1 MQQNQSVSEMAT
13 EVLARQAG
21 ARAKR
26 TGESLEE
33 ALRAVLQTEA
43 GRRLAQLRNGVHRDE
58 RAEQWQPNLLRE
70 RAEERRLA
78 RLREERRRL
87 REEERSRAQKA
98 AWESFMRKERRD
110 LELRKE
116 GQLAELLG
124 EALAGEP
131 PAALRRLAREDQRQA
146 EEGLVALTSNGKT
159 FYKLVEELTEED
171 MGARIAA
178 DRLRE
183 AWLKERRGR
192 RPVYGGGA
200 QKLGGLW
207 ASKFRCILQ
216 PSTHDCAS
224 SGSHTVRPFSELT
237 RMLSP
242 RIPRASSV
250 PSGRAET
257 L

>member
-26 TGESLEE
+26 TGETLEA

-43 GRRLAQLRNGVHRDE
+43 GRHLGRLRDGEHRDE
-58 RAEQWQPNLLRE
+58 RAEQWQPSLLQE

-87 REEERSRAQKA
+87 KEEERIRAQKA

-124 EALAGEP
+124 EALAGET

-159 FYKLVEELTEED
+159 YYKLVEELTEED
-171 MGARIAA
+171 MAARIAA

-183 AWLKERRGR
+183 AWLKERGDRWLD
-192 RPVYGGGA
+192 YGGG
-200 QKLGGLW
+200 
-207 ASKFRCILQ
+207 SR
-216 PSTHDCAS
+216 
-224 SGSHTVRPFSELT
+224 VE
-237 RMLSP
+237 
-242 RIPRASSV
+242 
-250 PSGRAET
+250 GR

>member
-21 ARAKR
+21 ARAKG
-26 TGESLEE
+26 TGESLVE

-43 GRRLAQLRNGVHRDE
+43 GRRLGRLRDGVHRDE
-58 RAEQWQPNLLRE
+58 RADQWQPSLPRE
-70 RAEERRLA
+70 RAEERRQAQL
-78 RLREERRRL
+78 EERNRL
-87 REEERSRAQKA
+87 REEERSRARKA
-98 AWESFMRKERRD
+98 AWESFMRRERWE

-159 FYKLVEELTEED
+159 YFKLVEELTEED

-183 AWLKERRGR
+183 AWLKERRDGWLD
-192 RPVYGGGA
+192 YGGGSRGE
-200 QKLGGLW
+200 GG
-207 ASKFRCILQ
+207 
-216 PSTHDCAS
+216 
-224 SGSHTVRPFSELT
+224 V
-237 RMLSP
+237 
-242 RIPRASSV
+242 
-250 PSGRAET
+250 
-257 L
+257 

>member
-1 MQQNQSVSEMAT
+1 MQENQSVSVMAT

-43 GRRLAQLRNGVHRDE
+43 GQRLGQLRDGVHRDE
-58 RAEQWQPNLLRE
+58 RAAQWQPSLSRE
-70 RAEERRLA
+70 RAEERRQGQL
-78 RLREERRRL
+78 EERRRL
-87 REEERSRAQKA
+87 REEENRRARKA
-98 AWESFMRKERRD
+98 AWESFMRRERRE
-110 LELRKE
+110 LMLRKE

-159 FYKLVEELTEED
+159 YYKLVEELTEGD
-171 MGARIAA
+171 MEARIAA

-183 AWLKERRGR
+183 AWLKERRDGWLD
-192 RPVYGGGA
+192 YGGGP
-200 QKLGGLW
+200 KG
-207 ASKFRCILQ
+207 
-216 PSTHDCAS
+216 
-224 SGSHTVRPFSELT
+224 E
-237 RMLSP
+237 
-242 RIPRASSV
+242 
-250 PSGRAET
+250 GR